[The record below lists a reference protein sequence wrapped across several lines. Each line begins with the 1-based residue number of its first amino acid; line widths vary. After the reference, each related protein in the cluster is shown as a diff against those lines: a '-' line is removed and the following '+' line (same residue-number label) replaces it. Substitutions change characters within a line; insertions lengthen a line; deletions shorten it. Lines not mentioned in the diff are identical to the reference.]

1 MQTQE
6 LIRRYQD
13 FSAATVYEAN
23 GKFGDLAPNIR
34 PVVPGLRMVGTAFTV
49 KCFVGDAKAVALA
62 IDQAQQ
68 GDVLVVDAGGTQRA
82 TPWGSMSA
90 TAAKLRGIAGFV
102 TNGAV
107 RDVDEL
113 TDIGLPVFAAGV
125 SVRGNVKLH
134 PGWIGIPVSVG
145 GMVVHPG
152 DIVIGDTDGVVV
164 VAAEQAQKVYDR
176 AIEQQAK
183 ENEIMQR
190 IRSGEPL
197 GRIFG
202 LS

>member
-1 MQTQE
+1 MQTKE
-6 LIRRYQD
+6 LVRRFQD
-13 FSAATVYEAN
+13 FMAATVYEAN
-23 GKFGDLAPNIR
+23 GKFGDMAPNIR
-34 PVVPGLRMVGTAFTV
+34 SIVPGTRMAGPAFTV

-62 IDQAQQ
+62 IDQAKE
-68 GDVLVVDAGGTQRA
+68 GDVLVIDAGGTERA

-90 TAAKLRGIAGFV
+90 TAAKLRGIAGCV

-107 RDVDEL
+107 RDIDEL
-113 TDIGLPVFAAGV
+113 IDIGFPVFAAGV

-145 GMVVHPG
+145 GMTVRPG
-152 DIVIGDTDGVVV
+152 DVVIGDADGVVV
-164 VAAEQAQKVYDR
+164 VAAEQAQEVCSR
-176 AIEQQAK
+176 AVEQQAK
-183 ENEIMQR
+183 ENEIMRR

-202 LS
+202 IS

>member
-1 MQTQE
+1 MQTKE
-6 LIRRYQD
+6 LVRRFQD

-23 GKFGDLAPNIR
+23 GKFGDLEPNIR
-34 PVVPGLRMVGTAFTV
+34 PIVPGVRMVGTAFTV

-62 IDQAQQ
+62 IDQAKED
-68 GDVLVVDAGGTQRA
+68 DVLVIDAGGTQRA

-90 TAAKLRGIAGFV
+90 TAAKLRGIAGCV

-107 RDVDEL
+107 RDIDEL
-113 TDIGLPVFAAGV
+113 IDIGFPVFAAGV

-145 GMVVHPG
+145 GMIVRPG
-152 DIVIGDTDGVVV
+152 DIVIGDNDGLVV
-164 VAAEQAQKVYDR
+164 VAAEQAQEVSSR
-176 AIEQQAK
+176 AVTQQAK

>member
-1 MQTQE
+1 MQTKA
-6 LIRRYQD
+6 LIRRFQE

-23 GKFGDLAPNIR
+23 GKFGDLEPTIR

-62 IDQAQQ
+62 IDQAQE
-68 GDVLVVDAGGTQRA
+68 GDVLVIDAGGTQRA

-90 TAAKLRGIAGFV
+90 TAAKLRGIAGCV

-107 RDVDEL
+107 RDMDEL
-113 TDIGLPVFAAGV
+113 IEIGFPVFAAGV

-145 GMVVHPG
+145 GMTVRPG
-152 DIVIGDTDGVVV
+152 DIVIGDSDGVVI
-164 VAAEQAQKVYDR
+164 VAAEQAQAVFERVVD
-176 AIEQQAK
+176 QQAK

-197 GRIFG
+197 GRIFE

>member
-1 MQTQE
+1 MLTKEIVKRLQE
-6 LIRRYQD
+6 
-13 FSAATVYEAN
+13 FTAATVYEAN
-23 GKFGDLAPNIR
+23 GKSGDLAPNIR
-34 PVVPGLRMVGTAFTV
+34 PIVPDTRFVGPAFTV

-62 IDQAQQ
+62 IDQAKE
-68 GDVLVVDAGGTQRA
+68 GDVLVIDAGGTQRA
-82 TPWGSMSA
+82 TPWGSMSS
-90 TAAKLRGIAGFV
+90 TAAKLRGIAGCV

-107 RDVDEL
+107 RDKDEL
-113 TDIGLPVFAAGV
+113 IDIGLPVFAAGV

-145 GMVVHPG
+145 GMTVCPS
-152 DIVIGDTDGVVV
+152 DIVIGDADGVVI
-164 VAAEQAQKVYDR
+164 VAAEKAQQVYSR
-176 AIEQQAK
+176 AVEQQVK

-202 LS
+202 IS

>member
-1 MQTQE
+1 MQTKE
-6 LIRRYQD
+6 LAMRFQD

-23 GKFGDLAPNIR
+23 GKFGDLEPNIR
-34 PVVPGLRMVGTAFTV
+34 SIIPGISMVGTAFTV

-62 IDQAQQ
+62 IDQAKE
-68 GDVLVVDAGGTQRA
+68 GDVLVIDAGGTERA

-90 TAAKLRGIAGFV
+90 TAAKLRGIAGCV

-107 RDVDEL
+107 RDIDEL
-113 TDIGLPVFAAGV
+113 IDMGFPVFAAGV

-145 GMVVHPG
+145 GMTVRPG
-152 DIVIGDTDGVVV
+152 DIIIGDNDGVVV
-164 VAAEQAQKVYDR
+164 VAAEQAQEVYSR
-176 AIEQQAK
+176 ALEQQSK
-183 ENEIMQR
+183 ENEIMLR

-202 LS
+202 IF

>member
-1 MQTQE
+1 MQTKE
-6 LIRRYQD
+6 LVRRFQD

-23 GKFGDLAPNIR
+23 GKFGDLEPNIR
-34 PVVPGLRMVGTAFTV
+34 PIVPGVRMVGTAFTV

-62 IDQAQQ
+62 IDQAKED
-68 GDVLVVDAGGTQRA
+68 DVLVIDAGGTQRA

-90 TAAKLRGIAGFV
+90 TAAKLRGIAGCV

-107 RDVDEL
+107 RDIDEL
-113 TDIGLPVFAAGV
+113 IDIGFPVFAAGV

-145 GMVVHPG
+145 GMIVRPG
-152 DIVIGDTDGVVV
+152 DIVIGDNDGLVV
-164 VAAEQAQKVYDR
+164 VAAEQAQEVYSR
-176 AIEQQAK
+176 AVTQQAK